1 MIVYLNGKYIPRDQA
16 MVSVD
21 DRGFLFGDGI
31 YEVVTVYQGYP
42 FLMDEHLKRL
52 NDGLRALS
60 IQGVDTALFPDVCQR
75 LLSEN
80 DLTNSDGTLYIQV
93 TRGAAPRL
101 HAFPSE
107 NVPPTIF
114 MATNVLKISS
124 QVDDETLTVILVPD
138 VRWARCDIKSISLIA
153 NVLAR
158 QRAID
163 AGVRE
168 AIFVRNGVV
177 MEGTA
182 SNLFA
187 VFDGEVY
194 THPKTNYL
202 LPGVTRDVVL
212 SLCEETGISVNAVP
226 ILEQDMPEAQ
236 EIFVTSTTMEIVPV
250 VELDHRPVAK
260 GTPGPITLKLKQ
272 AFQDRV
278 AGFLKQRKQKQH

>member
-1 MIVYLNGKYIPRDQA
+1 M
-16 MVSVD
+16 
-21 DRGFLFGDGI
+21 
-31 YEVVTVYQGYP
+31 
-42 FLMDEHLKRL
+42 
-52 NDGLRALS
+52 
-60 IQGVDTALFPDVCQR
+60 
-75 LLSEN
+75 
-80 DLTNSDGTLYIQV
+80 QV

-101 HAFPSE
+101 HAFPSG

-114 MATNVLKISS
+114 IAANPLHPSARFEDKTI
-124 QVDDETLTVILVPD
+124 TAILVPD
-138 VRWARCDIKSISLIA
+138 VRWARCDIKSISLVA

-187 VFDGEVY
+187 VFGGEVY

-212 SLCEETGISVNAVP
+212 SLCAEQDVIVHTVP
-226 ILEQDMPEAQ
+226 ILEQDIHNAQ
-236 EIFVTSTTMEIVPV
+236 EIFVTSTTMEVMPV
-250 VELDHRPVAK
+250 VELDHRPVAD
-260 GTPGPITLKLKQ
+260 GAPGPVTLKLRQ
-272 AFQDRV
+272 AFKGMV
-278 AGFLKQRKQKQH
+278 AEFLKRQKSKG

>member
-1 MIVYLNGKYIPRDQA
+1 MIVYLNGKYLPREQA
-16 MVSVD
+16 TICVD

-31 YEVVTVYQGYP
+31 YEVMNVYQGYP
-42 FLMDEHLKRL
+42 FLMNEHLQRL

-60 IQGVDTALFPDVCQR
+60 IRGVNTAIFPDVCRR
-75 LLSEN
+75 LLKEN
-80 DLTNSDGTLYIQV
+80 DLSESNCTLYIQV

-101 HAFPSE
+101 HAFPSR
-107 NVPPTIF
+107 NVPPTVF
-114 MATNVLKISS
+114 VAANALQPGLGTSS
-124 QVDDETLTVILVPD
+124 ESLTVILVPD
-138 VRWARCDIKSISLIA
+138 VRWARCDIKSISLVA

-212 SLCEETGISVNAVP
+212 SLCAEQDIPLHTVP
-226 ILEQDMPEAQ
+226 ILEQDIHNAQ
-236 EIFVTSTTMEIVPV
+236 EIFVTSTTMEVMPV
-250 VELDHRPVAK
+250 VELDHRPVAN
-260 GTPGPITLKLKQ
+260 GVPGPVTLKLKQ
-272 AFQDRV
+272 AFKEMV
-278 AGFLKQRKQKQH
+278 AEFLRQQKSKG